1 MKNFVQ
7 KGNTLTFVAAAA
19 LLSGAGVLLSAT
31 LFGVAKTDVAN
42 GATGEAEIE
51 GVFTLPKAAVT
62 NTQFA
67 AAYWDNTNKVT
78 TNVSSGNVLIGF
90 YTEAGGSAVATPVK
104 LIPKAA

>member
-1 MKNFVQ
+1 MKNKIQ
-7 KGNTLTFVAAAA
+7 SGHTLTFVAAGA

-31 LFGVAKTDVAN
+31 LFGVNAYDVAA
-42 GATGEAEIE
+42 GQSGEADIE
-51 GVFTLPKAAVT
+51 GVFLLPKAAVT

-78 TNVSSGNVLIGF
+78 TNVASGNTLIGF
-90 YTEAGGSAVATPVK
+90 YTEAGGSSVATPVK